1 MSDRRRRK
9 SLSIFRPPL
18 APLTPINDEPPES
31 SPGTLK
37 KRRPT
42 SFAQGLSPTP
52 SPASSGMD
60 SPGLSSS
67 PGVGTSESQSKG
79 AWGKLIPRT
88 RPRSL
93 HKTGRPSSFFGSL
106 RSLSSL
112 HDEDEALTKTA
123 SSPSSLNSVSS
134 AIPDVAA
141 GLLVHHGP
149 LPEVGPMFR
158 RRCPYLVLTDTHL
171 IKFKSQDRAAEM
183 FPSIPSTPTQ
193 QRRIN
198 NPRHSR
204 LSSTS
209 SLPDLQN
216 SADCHVALVHV
227 VAVYKLD
234 DGEPYF
240 TFEIAHLNDTTIHPS
255 TLTIQIHDPGES
267 DTWITA
273 IRSAASKARVMSSTP
288 FSQRLVEHTARAL
301 EQEHDYD
308 PNHFRM
314 FKVVQRANK
323 LAKRSSSEDLSKLTS
338 KLCILAIGMYKVHV
352 VPLPKASKTTS
363 STSLSEM
370 NGMSYGI
377 VTLTSINVQAF
388 DDTFQLWFRQPFQTS
403 SALHLAAL
411 CVNEVAIWLRQAA
424 EYLRPEWTEPP
435 FAWIVPETLNDEL
448 LPIPVEEEENRAFD
462 RTLTA
467 YCAAYGIDTSHI
479 RYAIDYE
486 GEDAPAFWLM
496 PLANP
501 WRKKYNSIELL
512 AIFRA
517 LRYNETFRTISFS
530 QTSLDVIHGLCDPH
544 GWEHTPWSTRS
555 GEPVDLEDQQ
565 NASVLIQEIRALAI
579 KSRRLRRV
587 DFSDCLDRK
596 PLTAGPVSGAGCGI
610 CEALFPLC
618 AKQYTNLDWIVLN
631 GIQLANVDIDYLYAA
646 AIDRSCHFRA
656 IAVGY
661 CGLADRSL
669 QIILSA
675 LAHQGETLEYIDFS
689 GNLARLEPLVL
700 GEHFDELSCLRQVDL
715 SNTYRTSGREP
726 LFELRTLMRWKLE
739 TLDLARSSVNAETVT
754 ALAKYLGHSQSDTLR
769 NLCLDDCGLTGGNV
783 DDLLKGMSRPGRRR
797 LHLSISGNYL
807 EQEHDR
813 FIKAIQSSLTPL
825 EMTMQMLEYR
835 DEENFQELVLAF
847 AHNRSTTYLDVSK
860 VSLPFEASAGT
871 LQALEHMLRDN
882 RTLEYLDLAGEEAHL
897 EVANFGSG
905 LNRALTGLKR
915 NKSLKVLHVE
925 HQKLGMPGANALAS
939 VLEENSTLREL
950 HCAFNGFNLQA
961 FTVIVSSLAKNTT
974 LLHLPYMEGD
984 RATAISKVNKEI
996 VDARDTGIRSLTAP
1010 TKTTMSTMRRSIGA
1024 AMPGRRQSLY
1034 RHSGPPAKP
1043 KKPEMELKGVAQS
1056 IGEKWDREAMILQ
1069 GYLQRNYELANG
1081 LPPEETVVTAEN
1093 ERPATNWS
1101 ATTTLRLGSNDATP
1115 VGEHSRQLGH
1125 EMQSTSMTTGDKEE
1139 SPGLED
1145 DGVLEGALMMSQKLS
1160 LE

>member
-18 APLTPINDEPPES
+18 SPLTPINDEPTES

-42 SFAQGLSPTP
+42 SFAQTQSPVS
-52 SPASSGMD
+52 SPANSSKN
-60 SPGLSSS
+60 SPGLSSPGADSTES
-67 PGVGTSESQSKG
+67 PSKG
-79 AWGKLIPRT
+79 GWGKLIPRT

-93 HKTGRPSSFFGSL
+93 HKDGRPSSFFGSL
-106 RSLSSL
+106 RSLTSL
-112 HDEDEALTKTA
+112 HDEEEELTKTA
-123 SSPSSLNSVSS
+123 SSPSSLNSVNS

-149 LPEVGPMFR
+149 LPEVGPIFR
-158 RRCPYLVLTDTHL
+158 RRSPYLVLTDTHL
-171 IKFKSQDRAAEM
+171 VKFKSQDRAAET
-183 FPSIPSTPTQ
+183 FPSIPPTSTHQKRT
-193 QRRIN
+193 N
-198 NPRHSR
+198 KPRHSR

-209 SLPDLQN
+209 STQDLQT
-216 SADCHVALVHV
+216 SADCHMALVHV

-234 DGEPYF
+234 DGQPYF
-240 TFEIAHLNDTTIHPS
+240 TFEVAYLSDTTNHPS
-255 TLTIQIHDPGES
+255 TLTIQIHDPRES

-273 IRSAASKARVMSSTP
+273 IRSAASRARIMTSTP

-308 PNHFRM
+308 PNHFHM

-323 LAKRSSSEDLSKLTS
+323 LGKRSSSEDLRKLTS
-338 KLCILAIGMYKVHV
+338 KLCILAIGMYKVHI
-352 VPLPKASKTTS
+352 VPLPKASKAMS

-370 NGMSYGI
+370 NGLSYGI

-388 DDTFQLWFRQPFQTS
+388 DDTFQLWFRQPFQSS

-411 CVNEVAIWLRQAA
+411 CVNEIAVWLRQAA

-435 FAWIVPETLNDEL
+435 FAWIVPEILNDEL
-448 LPIPVEEEENRAFD
+448 LPVPVEEEENRAFD

-467 YCAAYGIDTSHI
+467 YCAAYGIDTSQI

-501 WRKKYNSIELL
+501 GREKYNSIELL

-555 GEPVDLEDQQ
+555 GEPIELEDQQ

-579 KSRRLRRV
+579 KSRRLRRM
-587 DFSDCLDRK
+587 DFSECLERK
-596 PLTAGPVSGAGCGI
+596 PSTAGAASAGGCGV

-618 AKQYTNLDWIVLN
+618 AKQYTNVDWVVLN
-631 GIQLANVDIDYLYAA
+631 GIQLASVDIDYLYAA
-646 AIDRSCHFRA
+646 AIDKSCHFRA

-661 CGLADRSL
+661 CDLADRDL
-669 QIILSA
+669 QTILSA
-675 LAHQGETLEYIDFS
+675 LAHQGATLECVDFS

-700 GEHFDELSCLRQVDL
+700 QEHFDELSCLRQIDL

-726 LFELRTLMRWKLE
+726 LFESRTLIGWKLE
-739 TLDLARSSVNAETVT
+739 MLDLARSSINAETIT
-754 ALAKYLGHSQSDTLR
+754 ALAKYLRHPQSDTLR
-769 NLCLDDCGLTGGNV
+769 NLRLDDCGLTGGSV
-783 DDLLKGMSRPGRRR
+783 ADLLQAMSRPGPRR
-797 LHLSISGNYL
+797 LHLSISGSHL
-807 EQEHDR
+807 EQEHER
-813 FIKAIQSSLTPL
+813 LIKAIESSLTPT
-825 EMTMQMLEYR
+825 EMSLQMLEYK
-835 DEENFQELVLAF
+835 DELNFQQLVLAF
-847 AHNRSTTYLDVSK
+847 AHNYSTIYLDVSK
-860 VSLPFEASAGT
+860 VSLPFEASEGT
-871 LQALEHMLRDN
+871 FMALEHMLRDN
-882 RTLEYLDLAGEEAHL
+882 ETLEYLDLAGEEAHL

-905 LNRALTGLKR
+905 LNLALVGLKG

-939 VLEENSTLREL
+939 VLEENSTLQEL

-961 FTVIVSSLAKNTT
+961 FTVIVSSLVKNKT
-974 LLHLPYMEGD
+974 LVHLPYMEKD
-984 RATAISKVNKEI
+984 RATAIDKVNKEV

-1010 TKTTMSTMRRSIGA
+1010 KKITMSTMKRSLGA
-1024 AMPGRRQSLY
+1024 AMLGSRHSYYRR
-1034 RHSGPPAKP
+1034 SGPPAKP
-1043 KKPEMELKGVAQS
+1043 KKADSELKGVAKS
-1056 IGEKWDREAMILQ
+1056 IAQKWDRETMILQ
-1069 GYLQRNYELANG
+1069 GYLQRNYDLANG
-1081 LPPEETVVTAEN
+1081 PPRADTVVTAEN
-1093 ERPATNWS
+1093 ERPATDWS
-1101 ATTTLRLGSNDATP
+1101 AATTLRVRSDDATP
-1115 VGEHSRQLGH
+1115 VGEPGRQLGH
-1125 EMQSTSMTTGDKEE
+1125 GIRLTSTTTVDDKE
-1139 SPGLED
+1139 SPGFEG
-1145 DGVLEGALMMSQKLS
+1145 DGALGGVLMMSQRLS